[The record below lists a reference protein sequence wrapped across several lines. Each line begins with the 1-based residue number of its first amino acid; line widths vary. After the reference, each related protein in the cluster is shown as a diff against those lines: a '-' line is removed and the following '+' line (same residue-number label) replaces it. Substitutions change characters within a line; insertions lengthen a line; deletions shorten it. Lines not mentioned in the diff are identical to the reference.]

1 VRREAAGDAITARMT
16 TTLTW
21 SPMLEQYFG
30 MKHRYPE
37 AILLSRVGD
46 FYEAYGEDA
55 ETIARALSIALTS
68 KEAGGGRRVAMA
80 GVPHHALD
88 GYLAKLVAQRRVVA
102 LAEQLE
108 APIPNKLVR
117 RDVVRVVTPGTLLE
131 EHILERSA
139 HNYLAAITAYDD
151 VIALAHADI
160 STGHVSATAFDGEA
174 ALEDVLGEIARLD
187 PAELVADVPGDVR
200 AALEASLENAQT
212 RIAAPV
218 LAAVAERVREPIDGF
233 SFDASLAMH
242 RALDT
247 LGAFVRRVSVQTNGG
262 AALREPQFY
271 RQATFLALDPN
282 TRKHL
287 ELTKALG
294 ANVRATLLA
303 TIDRTRTAMGSR
315 LLGRWVLA
323 PLVDAGAIG
332 ARADAVEALL
342 RDATRR
348 LALQDVLHGCF
359 DLERIAQKVR
369 FRRVLPRDLGSLRRT
384 LALLDPIGDALRE
397 PSLPAAMQAIAA
409 RVGDFAEIRRDL
421 AATLVDEPPATL
433 ADGGVIRPEASSELA
448 ECVALRRDA
457 RSRIAAL
464 EERERARTGIK
475 SLKVKY
481 ASAFGYAIEVPKAQ
495 LANVPGE
502 YTRKQ
507 TLANG
512 ERYVTPELRE
522 LDVAIAS
529 AESRQLRLEQALYE
543 QLVERIAERVDDLLA
558 TADGLAELDA
568 YCSLAHVAGERGYV
582 RPSFGTDSTI
592 EIVDGRH
599 PVMEALLG
607 SSFVPNDLR
616 LGVDAARFI
625 LLTGPNMGGKSTYL
639 RQTAL
644 LIILAQIGSFVP
656 ARAAHMGIVDR
667 IFTRIGAGDDL
678 ASGQSTFYVEMAEAA
693 NILRRATDR
702 SVLLIDEIGRGTG
715 TVDGLAIAQAICEY
729 LLERESRAP
738 MALFAT
744 HFHELVALADR
755 WPLVANYHITA
766 VETTKGGAPVFSHR
780 VLPGSS
786 SRSFGIEVAR
796 MAGLPPA
803 VVARA
808 REIAGALEDRD
819 SLEVTVPLRGKLSKP
834 GVIEQPLLF
843 EM

>member
-1 VRREAAGDAITARMT
+1 MT
-16 TTLTW
+16 TTTAW

-46 FYEAYGEDA
+46 FYEAYGDDA
-55 ETIARALSIALTS
+55 ETVARALSIALTS

-88 GYLAKLVAQRRVVA
+88 GYLAKLIAQRRVVA

-108 APIPNKLVR
+108 APVPNKLVR

-139 HNYLAAITAYDD
+139 HNYLAAITACDD
-151 VIALAHADI
+151 DLVALAHADI
-160 STGHVSATAFDGEA
+160 STGHVAATAFEGAA
-174 ALEDVLGEIARLD
+174 ALEDVLAEIARLD
-187 PAELVADVPGDVR
+187 PAELVADVPTGMRDALD
-200 AALEASLENAQT
+200 AALENAPT
-212 RIAAPV
+212 RITAPAIASV
-218 LAAVAERVREPIDGF
+218 DQRPREPIDGF

-242 RALDT
+242 RALDALT
-247 LGAFVRRVSVQTNGG
+247 SFVRRVSVQQNG
-262 AALREPQFY
+262 AATLREAQFY

-294 ANVRATLLA
+294 ANPRATLLA

-323 PLVDAGAIG
+323 PLVSIEAIG
-332 ARADAVEALL
+332 ARADCVEALV
-342 RDATRR
+342 RDAARR
-348 LALQDVLHGCF
+348 LAVQDVLHGCF

-369 FRRVLPRDLGSLRRT
+369 FRRVLPRDLASLRRT
-384 LALLDPIGDALRE
+384 LALLDPIADALRE
-397 PSLPAAMQAIAA
+397 RALPAGMHAIAA
-409 RVGDFAEIRRDL
+409 RIADFGEMRRDL
-421 AATLVDEPPATL
+421 DVTLADDPPATL
-433 ADGGVIRPEASSELA
+433 VDGGVIRAEASAELA
-448 ECVALRRDA
+448 ECVALRGDA
-457 RSRIAAL
+457 RARIAAL
-464 EERERARTGIK
+464 EERERERSGIK

-481 ASAFGYAIEVPKAQ
+481 ASAFGYAIEVPKGQ
-495 LANVPGE
+495 IANVPAD

-529 AESRQLRLEQALYE
+529 AESRQQRLETALYE
-543 QLVERIAERVDDLLA
+543 RLVERIAERVDELLA
-558 TADGLAELDA
+558 TADALAELDA
-568 YCSLAHVAGERGYV
+568 YCSLAQVAGERGYV
-582 RPSFGTDSTI
+582 RPTFTTESTLD
-592 EIVDGRH
+592 VADGRH
-599 PVMEALLG
+599 PVMEPLLG
-607 SSFVPNDLR
+607 SSFVPNDLHVGADR
-616 LGVDAARFI
+616 ARFI

-644 LIILAQIGSFVP
+644 LVVLAQIGSFVP
-656 ARAAHMGIVDR
+656 ARAAQLGIVDR

-678 ASGQSTFYVEMAEAA
+678 ASGQSTFYIEMAEAA

-702 SVLLIDEIGRGTG
+702 SLLLIDEIGRGTG

-738 MALFAT
+738 MVLFAT
-744 HFHELVALADR
+744 HFHELVPLSDK
-755 WPLVANYHITA
+755 WPLVANFHITA
-766 VETTKGGAPVFSHR
+766 VESTKGGAPVFSHR

-808 REIAGALEDRD
+808 REVAAALEGRP
-819 SLEVTVPLRGKLSKP
+819 TVEAAAPLRGKLGKP
-834 GVIEQPLLF
+834 EAIEQPLLF
-843 EM
+843 DLQ

>member
-1 VRREAAGDAITARMT
+1 
-16 TTLTW
+16 
-21 SPMLEQYFG
+21 MLEQYFG

-139 HNYLAAITAYDD
+139 HNYLAAVTALDD

-160 STGHVSATAFDGEA
+160 STGHLAATAFDGES
-174 ALEDVLGEIARLD
+174 ALEDALAEIARLD
-187 PAELVADVPGDVR
+187 PAELVADVPNDVR
-200 AALEASLENAQT
+200 AALESALENAQT

-218 LAAVAERVREPIDGF
+218 LAVVGERAREPIDGF
-233 SFDASLAMH
+233 SFDGSLAMH
-242 RALDT
+242 RALDA
-247 LGAFVRRVSVQTNGG
+247 LGAFVRRVSIQQNGAPG
-262 AALREPQFY
+262 LGEAQFY

-294 ANVRATLLA
+294 ANPRATLLA

-323 PLVDAGAIG
+323 PLVDAAAIG
-332 ARADAVEALL
+332 VRADSIESLL
-342 RDATRR
+342 HDAARR

-369 FRRVLPRDLGSLRRT
+369 FRRALPRDLASLRRT
-384 LALLDPIGDALRE
+384 LRLLDPIADALRE
-397 PSLPAAMQAIAA
+397 DALPAGMHAIAA
-409 RVGDFAEIRRDL
+409 RVGDFDEIRADL
-421 AATLVDEPPATL
+421 NATLIDEPPATL
-433 ADGGVIRPEASSELA
+433 GDGGVIRPEASAELA
-448 ECVALRRDA
+448 ECVGLRSDA

-464 EERERARTGIK
+464 EERERERSGIK

-495 LANVPGE
+495 VGNVPPD

-529 AESRQLRLEQALYE
+529 AESRQQRLEQALYE
-543 QLVERIAERVDDLLA
+543 ALVERVAERVEDLLA
-558 TADGLAELDA
+558 TADALAELDA
-568 YCSLAHVAGERGYV
+568 YCSLAQIAGERGYV
-582 RPSFGTDSTI
+582 RPTFGDESVL
-592 EIVDGRH
+592 EIGEGRH

-607 SSFVPNDLR
+607 SSFVPNDLHAGER
-616 LGVDAARFI
+616 SRFI

-644 LIILAQIGSFVP
+644 LVVLAQIGSFVP
-656 ARAAHMGIVDR
+656 ARAAKIGIVDR

-678 ASGQSTFYVEMAEAA
+678 SSGQSTFYIEMAEAA

-702 SVLLIDEIGRGTG
+702 SLLLIDEIGRGTG
-715 TVDGLAIAQAICEY
+715 TVDGLSIAQAICEY
-729 LLERESRAP
+729 LLERETRSP
-738 MALFAT
+738 LVLFAT

-755 WPLVANYHITA
+755 WPLVANFHITA
-766 VETTKGGAPVFSHR
+766 VESTKGGAPVFSHR

-808 REIAGALEDRD
+808 REIAGALEGRPT
-819 SLEVTVPLRGKLSKP
+819 LEVTVPLRGKLVKP
-834 GVIEQPLLF
+834 GVVEQPFLF
-843 EM
+843 ELH

>member
-1 VRREAAGDAITARMT
+1 MRREAARDAVTARMT

-160 STGHVSATAFDGEA
+160 STGHVSATAFDGES
-174 ALEDVLGEIARLD
+174 ALEDVLAEIARLD

-200 AALEASLENAQT
+200 AALGASLENAQT

-218 LAAVAERVREPIDGF
+218 LAAVAERAREPIDGF

-247 LGAFVRRVSVQTNGG
+247 LGNFVRRVSVQTNGG
-262 AALREPQFY
+262 PALREPQFY

-342 RDATRR
+342 RDAARR

-359 DLERIAQKVR
+359 DLERIAQKIR

-397 PSLPAAMQAIAA
+397 ASLPAAMQAIAA
-409 RVGDFAEIRRDL
+409 RVGDFEEIRRDL

-433 ADGGVIRPEASSELA
+433 ADGGVIRPAANSELA
-448 ECVALRRDA
+448 ECVALRGDA
-457 RSRIAAL
+457 RSRLAAL
-464 EERERARTGIK
+464 EERERERTGIK
-475 SLKVKY
+475 SLRVKY

-495 LANVPGE
+495 LANVPGD

-512 ERYVTPELRE
+512 ERYVTAELRE
-522 LDVAIAS
+522 LDVAISS
-529 AESRQLRLEQALYE
+529 AQSRQLRLEQALYE
-543 QLVERIAERVDDLLA
+543 RLVERIAERVDDLLS

-568 YCSLAHVAGERGYV
+568 YCSLAQVAGERGYV
-582 RPSFGTDSTI
+582 RPTFAAESTV

-644 LIILAQIGSFVP
+644 LVILAQIGSFVP
-656 ARAAHMGIVDR
+656 ARAAKLGIVDR

-702 SVLLIDEIGRGTG
+702 SLLLIDEIGRGTG

-819 SLEVTVPLRGKLSKP
+819 SLEVTVPLRGKLAKP

>member
-1 VRREAAGDAITARMT
+1 MT

-200 AALEASLENAQT
+200 AALGAALENAQT

-242 RALDT
+242 RALDA
-247 LGAFVRRVSVQTNGG
+247 LGAFVRRVSVQTNCG

-397 PSLPAAMQAIAA
+397 PALPAAMQAIAA
-409 RVGDFAEIRRDL
+409 RVGDFEEIRRDL

-512 ERYVTPELRE
+512 ERYVTAELRE

-543 QLVERIAERVDDLLA
+543 HLVERIAERVDDLLA

-582 RPSFGTDSTI
+582 RPSFGTESTI

-656 ARAAHMGIVDR
+656 ARAATLGIVDR

>member
-1 VRREAAGDAITARMT
+1 M
-16 TTLTW
+16 TW

-46 FYEAYGEDA
+46 FYEAYGDDA

-108 APIPNKLVR
+108 APVPNKLVR

-131 EHILERSA
+131 EHILERST
-139 HNYLAAITAYDD
+139 HNYLAAITAFDD
-151 VIALAHADI
+151 DLIAVAHADI
-160 STGHVSATAFDGEA
+160 STGHVGATAFEGES
-174 ALEDVLGEIARLD
+174 ALEDVLAEIARLD
-187 PAELVADVPGDVR
+187 PAELVADVPPGMR
-200 AALEASLENAQT
+200 GALESALENTQT
-212 RIAAPV
+212 RIAQPV
-218 LAAVAERVREPIDGF
+218 IAVVTERVREPVDGF

-242 RALDT
+242 RALDA
-247 LGAFVRRVSVQTNGG
+247 LSAFVRRVSVLREPQEKLQHGAG
-262 AALREPQFY
+262 AALREAQFY

-294 ANVRATLLA
+294 ANPRATLLA

-315 LLGRWVLA
+315 LLGRWLLA
-323 PLVDAGAIG
+323 PLVSAEAIG
-332 ARADAVEALL
+332 ARADCVERLV
-342 RDATRR
+342 RDGARR

-369 FRRVLPRDLGSLRRT
+369 FRRVLPRDLASLRRT
-384 LALLDPIGDALRE
+384 LALLDPIADALHE
-397 PSLPAAMQAIAA
+397 PSLPARMHAIAA
-409 RVGDFAEIRRDL
+409 RVGEYDEVRADL
-421 AATLVDEPPATL
+421 LASLVDEPPATL
-433 ADGGVIRPEASSELA
+433 ADGGVIRAEASAELA
-448 ECVALRRDA
+448 ECVALRGDA

-464 EERERARTGIK
+464 EERERERTGIK
-475 SLKVKY
+475 SLKIKY

-495 LANVPGE
+495 VPNVPGD

-529 AESRQLRLEQALYE
+529 AESRQLRLEQTLYE
-543 QLVERIAERVDDLLA
+543 NLVERIAARVDELLA
-558 TADGLAELDA
+558 TADALAELDA
-568 YCSLAHVAGERGYV
+568 YCSLAQIAGERGYV
-582 RPSFGTDSTI
+582 RPSFAAESVIDI
-592 EIVDGRH
+592 ADGRH
-599 PVMEALLG
+599 PVMEPLLG
-607 SSFVPNDLR
+607 SSFVPNDLHV
-616 LGVDAARFI
+616 GVERARFI

-644 LIILAQIGSFVP
+644 LVVLAQIGSFVP
-656 ARAAHMGIVDR
+656 ARAAKLGIVDR

-678 ASGQSTFYVEMAEAA
+678 ASGQSTFYIEMAEAA

-702 SVLLIDEIGRGTG
+702 SLLLIDEIGRGTG

-729 LLERESRAP
+729 LLERETRAP
-738 MALFAT
+738 MTLFAT
-744 HFHELVALADR
+744 HFHELVPLAER
-755 WPLVANYHITA
+755 WPLVANFHITA
-766 VETTKGGAPVFSHR
+766 VESTKGGAPVFSHR

-796 MAGLPPA
+796 MAGLPA
-803 VVARA
+803 TVVARA
-808 REIAGALEDRD
+808 REIAGVLEGRPNLEDAA
-819 SLEVTVPLRGKLSKP
+819 PLRGKLAKP
-834 GVIEQPLLF
+834 SVVEQPLLF
-843 EM
+843 DIE

>member
-1 VRREAAGDAITARMT
+1 MT
-16 TTLTW
+16 TTTAW

-46 FYEAYGEDA
+46 FYEAYGDDA

-131 EHILERSA
+131 EHILNRSA
-139 HNYLAAITAYDD
+139 HNYLAAITAHDD

-160 STGHVSATAFDGEA
+160 STGHVAATAFDGA
-174 ALEDVLGEIARLD
+174 SALEDVLAEIARLD
-187 PAELVADVPGDVR
+187 PAELVADVPVDVR
-200 AALEASLENAQT
+200 SALDETLGDSQT
-212 RIAAPV
+212 RVTAPV
-218 LAAVAERVREPIDGF
+218 LAAVGERAREPIDGF

-242 RALDT
+242 RALDA
-247 LGAFVRRVSVQTNGG
+247 LGAFVRRVSILQNGG
-262 AALREPQFY
+262 AALREPRYY
-271 RQATFLALDPN
+271 RQATFVALDPN

-294 ANVRATLLA
+294 ANPKATLLA

-323 PLVDAGAIG
+323 PLVDPDAIAG
-332 ARADAVEALL
+332 RADCVEALL
-342 RDATRR
+342 RDAARR

-384 LALLDPIGDALRE
+384 LSLLDPISDALRE
-397 PSLPAAMQAIAA
+397 PALPVGLHAIAA
-409 RVGDFAEIRRDL
+409 RVGDFDEVRRDL
-421 AATLVDEPPATL
+421 EATLVDEPPATL
-433 ADGGVIRPEASSELA
+433 TDGGVIRAEASAELA
-448 ECVALRRDA
+448 ECVALRGDA

-464 EERERARTGIK
+464 EERERTRTGIK

-481 ASAFGYAIEVPKAQ
+481 ASAFGYAIEVPKGQ
-495 LANVPGE
+495 VSNVPPD

-507 TLANG
+507 TLTNG

-529 AESRQLRLEQALYE
+529 AESRQQRLETVLYE
-543 QLVERIAERVDDLLA
+543 QLVERIAERVEELLA
-558 TADGLAELDA
+558 TADALAELDA
-568 YCSLAHVAGERGYV
+568 YGSLAQVAGERGYV
-582 RPSFGTDSTI
+582 RPSFVAESTI
-592 EIVDGRH
+592 EFLDGRH
-599 PVMEALLG
+599 PVMESLLG
-607 SSFVPNDLR
+607 SSFVPNDVR
-616 LGVDAARFI
+616 AGMEHSRFI

-644 LIILAQIGSFVP
+644 LVVLAQIGSFVP
-656 ARAAHMGIVDR
+656 ARSATLGVVDR

-678 ASGQSTFYVEMAEAA
+678 AAGHSTFYVEMSEAA

-702 SVLLIDEIGRGTG
+702 SLLLIDEIGRGTG
-715 TVDGLAIAQAICEY
+715 TIDGLAIAQAICEY
-729 LLERESRAP
+729 LLERETRSP
-738 MALFAT
+738 MVLFAT
-744 HFHELVALADR
+744 HFHELVSLSER
-755 WPLVANYHITA
+755 WPLVGNFHITA
-766 VETTKGGAPVFSHR
+766 VESTKGGAPVFSHR

-808 REIAGALEDRD
+808 REVAAALEGRP
-819 SLEVTVPLRGKLSKP
+819 TVEAAAPLRGKLAKP
-834 GVIEQPLLF
+834 AVIEQPLLF
-843 EM
+843 ELR

>member
-1 VRREAAGDAITARMT
+1 
-16 TTLTW
+16 
-21 SPMLEQYFG
+21 MLEQYFG

-46 FYEAYGEDA
+46 FYEAYGDDA

-131 EHILERSA
+131 EHILDRSS
-139 HNYLAAITAYDD
+139 HNYLAAITAYEE

-160 STGHVSATAFDGEA
+160 STGHVSATAFDGHA
-174 ALEDVLGEIARLD
+174 ALEDVLAEIARLD
-187 PAELVADVPGDVR
+187 PAELVADVPIDVR
-200 AALEASLENAQT
+200 TALDAALGEGTT
-212 RIAAPV
+212 RITTPV
-218 LAAVAERVREPIDGF
+218 LAAVAERMRETVDGF
-233 SFDASLAMH
+233 SVDASAAMH
-242 RALDT
+242 RALDA
-247 LGAFVRRVSVQTNGG
+247 LGAFVRRVSLQQNG
-262 AALREPQFY
+262 APALREPRFY
-271 RQATFLALDPN
+271 RQAAFLALDAN

-294 ANVRATLLA
+294 ANPKATLFA
-303 TIDRTRTAMGSR
+303 TIDRTRTAMGAR
-315 LLGRWVLA
+315 LLGRWLLA
-323 PLVDAGAIG
+323 PLVDAQAIA
-332 ARADAVEALL
+332 ARADCVEALV
-342 RDATRR
+342 RDAARR
-348 LALQDVLHGCF
+348 LALQDVLRGCF

-384 LALLDPIGDALRE
+384 LALLDPILDALRE
-397 PSLPAAMQAIAA
+397 ESLPRGLRAIGE
-409 RVGDFAEIRRDL
+409 RVGDFGSVRADL

-433 ADGGVIRPEASSELA
+433 ADGGVIRAEASAELA
-448 ECVALRRDA
+448 ECVALRTDA

-464 EERERARTGIK
+464 EERERERSGIK
-475 SLKVKY
+475 ALKVKY

-495 LANVPGE
+495 IGNVPAD

-529 AESRQLRLEQALYE
+529 AESRQQRLEVALYE
-543 QLVERIAERVDDLLA
+543 QLVDRIAERVEELLA
-558 TADGLAELDA
+558 TADALAELDA

-582 RPSFGTDSTI
+582 RPSFVAES
-592 EIVDGRH
+592 IVAVTDGRH
-599 PVMEALLG
+599 PVMESLLG
-607 SSFVPNDLR
+607 SSFVPNDLQ
-616 LGVDAARFI
+616 LGVDRSRFI

-644 LIILAQIGSFVP
+644 LVVLAQIGSFIP
-656 ARAAHMGIVDR
+656 ARAATLGIVDR

-678 ASGQSTFYVEMAEAA
+678 ASGQSTFYIEMAEAS

-702 SVLLIDEIGRGTG
+702 SLLLIDEIGRGTG

-738 MALFAT
+738 MVLFAT
-744 HFHELVALADR
+744 HFHELVSLSER
-755 WPLVANYHITA
+755 WTLVANFHITA
-766 VETTKGGAPVFSHR
+766 VESTRGGAPVFSHR

-796 MAGLPPA
+796 MAGLPPS

-808 REIAGALEDRD
+808 REVAAVLEGRPT
-819 SLEVTVPLRGKLSKP
+819 LETAAPLRGKLAKP
-834 GVIEQPLLF
+834 EILEQPLLF
-843 EM
+843 ELH

>member
-1 VRREAAGDAITARMT
+1 
-16 TTLTW
+16 
-21 SPMLEQYFG
+21 MLEQYFG

-46 FYEAYGEDA
+46 FYEAYGDDA

-117 RDVVRVVTPGTLLE
+117 RDVVRVVTPGTLFE

-139 HNYLAAITAYDD
+139 HNYLAAITAHDD
-151 VIALAHADI
+151 VIALAHADV
-160 STGHVSATAFDGEA
+160 STGHVAATAFEGA
-174 ALEDVLGEIARLD
+174 SALEDVLAEIARLD
-187 PAELVADVPGDVR
+187 PAELVADVPVDVR
-200 AALEASLENAQT
+200 TALDEALDDART
-212 RIAAPV
+212 RITTPV
-218 LAAVAERVREPIDGF
+218 LAAVDDRPRETLDGF

-242 RALDT
+242 RALDA
-247 LGAFVRRVSVQTNGG
+247 LGGFVRRVSIQQNGET
-262 AALREPQFY
+262 ALREPRY
-271 RQATFLALDPN
+271 YKQATFLALDPN

-294 ANVRATLLA
+294 ANPKATLLA
-303 TIDRTRTAMGSR
+303 TIDRTRSAMGCR

-323 PLVDAGAIG
+323 PLVDAEAIG
-332 ARADAVEALL
+332 GRADCVEALV
-342 RDATRR
+342 RDAARR

-369 FRRVLPRDLGSLRRT
+369 FRRAQPRDLGSLRRT
-384 LALLDPIGDALRE
+384 LALLDPIADALRE
-397 PSLPAAMQAIAA
+397 PALPAGLRGIAA
-409 RVGDFAEIRRDL
+409 RVGDFEALRRDL
-421 AATLVDEPPATL
+421 GATLVEDPPATL
-433 ADGGVIRPEASSELA
+433 ADGGVIRAEAGTELA
-448 ECVALRRDA
+448 ECVALRTDA
-457 RSRIAAL
+457 RTRIAAL

-475 SLKVKY
+475 ALKVKY
-481 ASAFGYAIEVPKAQ
+481 ASAFGYAIEVPKGQ
-495 LANVPGE
+495 VGNVPPD
-502 YTRKQ
+502 YTRRQ

-512 ERYVTPELRE
+512 ERYVTTELRE

-529 AESRQLRLEQALYE
+529 AESRQQRLETALYE
-543 QLVERIAERVDDLLA
+543 QLVERIAERVDDLLV
-558 TADGLAELDA
+558 TAEALAELDA
-568 YCSLAHVAGERGYV
+568 FCSLAQIAGERGYV
-582 RPSFGTDSTI
+582 RPSFVADS
-592 EIVDGRH
+592 VVDVNDGRH
-599 PVMEALLG
+599 AVMEALLG
-607 SSFVPNDLR
+607 SSFVPNDLHA
-616 LGVDAARFI
+616 GVDRARFI

-644 LIILAQIGSFVP
+644 LVVLAQIGSFVP
-656 ARAAHMGIVDR
+656 ARAAKLGIVDR

-678 ASGQSTFYVEMAEAA
+678 ASGHSTFYIEMSEAA

-702 SVLLIDEIGRGTG
+702 SLLLIDEIGRGTG

-738 MALFAT
+738 MVLFAT
-744 HFHELVALADR
+744 HFHELVALSEK
-755 WPLVANYHITA
+755 WSLVANFHITA
-766 VETTKGGAPVFSHR
+766 VESMKGGAPVFSHR

-808 REIAGALEDRD
+808 REVAAALEGRP
-819 SLEVTVPLRGKLSKP
+819 TVEAAAPLRGKLAKP
-834 GVIEQPLLF
+834 EAIEQPLLF
-843 EM
+843 ELR